1 MKFRGFVGLG
11 FGLGLGGFGNGSV
24 FGSQIWVWRIQ
35 GSGSGLVFGVRI
47 RVWEFEGVRGSNGSR
62 HCGWFWIST
71 RYLIWFVRFEW
82 IRVWVWCVRVWD
94 WHINVSLGQRGVW
107 NWVVG
112 GSLGLGFGIR

>member
-1 MKFRGFVGLG
+1 MKFRGFAGLG

-71 RYLIWFVRFEW
+71 RYLVWFV
-82 IRVWVWCVRVWD
+82 
-94 WHINVSLGQRGVW
+94 
-107 NWVVG
+107 
-112 GSLGLGFGIR
+112 GLSGLECGFGVFGFGTGTLM